1 MIKQSLDL
9 LLEHKSFQG
18 SQIRIQRRMFCY
30 LQKQTSE
37 ANAIFTEI
45 CFLWISKSVL
55 RCYFSVYDLL
65 KEPWTENN
73 WSYKCIVLLD
83 AVFHISSLL
92 ILSFYAGRVSEIKT
106 KILDSLIR
114 LGMVN
119 LSRIEREDY
128 VEDIN
133 FFINIVGN
141 SDMSITLWNI
151 MPLRRSIAI
160 SLLSVIGSY
169 SVIIFQ
175 LSYRE

>member
-1 MIKQSLDL
+1 MPVFKCLFAHVCLLIQEKSVLIKQSLDI
-9 LLEHKSFQG
+9 LLEHKPFHV
-18 SQIRIQRRMFCY
+18 SQIRRQRRMFCY

-55 RCYFSVYDLL
+55 RCYFSAYDLL

-92 ILSFYAGRVSEIKT
+92 IVSFYAGRVSEIKT

-119 LSRIEREDY
+119 HSRMEGEDY
-128 VEDIN
+128 
-133 FFINIVGN
+133 
-141 SDMSITLWNI
+141 
-151 MPLRRSIAI
+151 
-160 SLLSVIGSY
+160 
-169 SVIIFQ
+169 
-175 LSYRE
+175 